1 MSRSF
6 LLWIVVTLLTIGM
19 LAAPHLW
26 PDAPQWLGYAMGG
39 ATLVALGLMYIAVIK
54 PVSTVIRGMDLL
66 KGQDFSSR
74 LAPVGQVDADNL
86 VKLFNSLMEQ
96 LRSERLRQHEQNS
109 FLSLLIDASP
119 MGVVIFDF
127 DKRITRL
134 NAAACTLMG
143 VTTADARG
151 ATLASLPGQVAA
163 CAAALKAGETETVNL
178 NHSGG
183 GILRLSRLWFMEMG
197 FRREFLLIENLTDEV
212 RKAEKA
218 TFSKMVRLM
227 AHEVNNTMG
236 GIHSAL
242 ETLMLLH
249 SDDTDGIAELIGSCS
264 ERCDALSGFITA
276 YADVVKIPE
285 ARLLKTNLNEL
296 MQQRFA
302 FLESVARS
310 ATGKSLHL
318 TLNPSEKE
326 VFAPVDAI
334 LMEQVLVNIIKNA
347 AESIAESPRK
357 ECGEI
362 GIQITANPATISITD
377 NGCGLTPA
385 GEQHLFTPFHTTK
398 PHGQGLGLMC
408 IADILEKHGCTYSLT
423 SRPAPA
429 SGATFTI
436 TFPTAP
442 RA

>member
-134 NAAACTLMG
+134 NAAASTLMG
-143 VTTADARG
+143 VTAADAHG

-163 CAAALKAGETETVNL
+163 CAAALDAGETETVNL

-218 TFSKMVRLM
+218 TF
-227 AHEVNNTMG
+227 
-236 GIHSAL
+236 
-242 ETLMLLH
+242 
-249 SDDTDGIAELIGSCS
+249 
-264 ERCDALSGFITA
+264 
-276 YADVVKIPE
+276 
-285 ARLLKTNLNEL
+285 
-296 MQQRFA
+296 
-302 FLESVARS
+302 
-310 ATGKSLHL
+310 
-318 TLNPSEKE
+318 
-326 VFAPVDAI
+326 
-334 LMEQVLVNIIKNA
+334 
-347 AESIAESPRK
+347 
-357 ECGEI
+357 
-362 GIQITANPATISITD
+362 
-377 NGCGLTPA
+377 
-385 GEQHLFTPFHTTK
+385 
-398 PHGQGLGLMC
+398 
-408 IADILEKHGCTYSLT
+408 
-423 SRPAPA
+423 
-429 SGATFTI
+429 
-436 TFPTAP
+436 
-442 RA
+442 